1 MDIIQGTAEG
11 TTDNHRVTNKKGK
24 KSKPFKLPKIISREE
39 ARRILSIPNVETSIG
54 LRNRTILQILYRAG
68 LRVQE
73 AANLTVD
80 DMNLEKGFVYVQ
92 QGKGNKDRYIPMDLE
107 TIEWC
112 KRWAEKR
119 KNIISLERD
128 CIWFFPTLK
137 GTQIEQ
143 RYIRAM
149 VADYS
154 KKADVYLM
162 NGHRKAVIHP
172 HSLRHTC
179 FTELLEDGLTIRE
192 VQEVAGHSS
201 ILTTSIYLSIRP
213 EQLAAKMRNRSG
225 LEVNG

>member
-1 MDIIQGTAEG
+1 MTTTPT
-11 TTDNHRVTNKKGK
+11 TTDKKGK

-39 ARRILSIPNVETSIG
+39 ARRILSIPNTKTTIG

-80 DMNLEKGFVYVQ
+80 DVNLEKGFVYVQ
-92 QGKGNKDRYIPMDLE
+92 QGKESKDRMVPIDPEMVS
-107 TIEWC
+107 WC
-112 KRWAEKR
+112 KRW
-119 KNIISLERD
+119 LERRGKVILAGSETSSESGTD

-154 KKADVYLM
+154 KKAGVYLM
-162 NGHRKAVIHP
+162 NGQRKTVIHP
-172 HSLRHTC
+172 HTLRHCC
-179 FTELLEDGLTIRE
+179 FTELLEDGFTIKE

-213 EQLAAKMRNRSG
+213 EQLAAKIRERAG
-225 LEVNG
+225 VDA